1 MQNQTFNF
9 DEPLVRCGTGCV
21 KWDMAPHHPGQDEV
35 IPLWVAD
42 MDFAVAPAIQEAV
55 RQRAEH
61 PIYAYT
67 LVGDEYYDAIISWFQ
82 RRHGWNIAREHILY
96 TTGVVPAISCTLQ
109 ALAMAGEK
117 VVILS
122 PDYNCF
128 FSSIRNSGCEVSE
141 CVLQFSRSNN
151 RFEIDWDDFEE
162 RCADEKATIFLLCNP
177 HNPTGRVWHRD
188 ELQLMSD
195 ICRRHHVTIVSDEIH
210 CELIMPGNTFVPMA
224 TVDDDAIILNSSSKS
239 FNTAGLQIAN
249 IICTDSEKRRRIERA
264 ININEVC
271 DVNPFAPLALIAAYN
286 DSEAWV
292 DELNQY
298 LWGNYTALCD
308 FVTQHIPSWT
318 VMPLE
323 GTYLVWVKIKD
334 CNDIATYSKDIL
346 EKAKVWVNPGTMY
359 GPQSGEGYLRI
370 NIACPRSLL
379 LEALSHIARVMF

>member
-1 MQNQTFNF
+1 MKYDF
-9 DEPLVRCGTGCV
+9 DEIIVRRGTGCV
-21 KWDMAPHHPGQDEV
+21 KWDESEEGV

-55 RQRAEH
+55 RQRAQH

-67 LVGDEYYDAIISWFQ
+67 LVGDDYYDAIISWFQ
-82 RRHGWNIAREHILY
+82 RRHAWTIAREHILY

-109 ALAMAGEK
+109 ALTMAGEK

-141 CVLQFSRSNN
+141 CVLQFNSSAH
-151 RFEIDWDDFEE
+151 RFEVDWDDFEA

-210 CELIMPGNTFVPMA
+210 CELVMPGNTFVPMA
-224 TVDDDAIILNSSSKS
+224 TVDRDAIILNSSSKS

-249 IICTDSEKRRRIERA
+249 IICTDSEKRRRIDRA

-271 DVNPFAPLALIAAYN
+271 DVNPFAPRALIAAYN
-286 DSEAWV
+286 DSEQWIDA
-292 DELNQY
+292 LNEY
-298 LWGNYTALCD
+298 LWGNYKALCD
-308 FVTQHIPSWT
+308 FVAQHIPRWT

-323 GTYLVWVKIKD
+323 GTYLAWVKVKD
-334 CNDIATYSKDIL
+334 CRDIDSYCNDILK
-346 EKAKVWVNPGTMY
+346 KAKVWVNPGTMY
-359 GPQSGEGYLRI
+359 GPQSGQGFLRI

-379 LEALSHIARVMF
+379 LEALSHIAGVML